1 MDDYSWIAPSVK
13 NMADAFGLNPKVAA
27 EGRKLQAEQE
37 YLGARTRNTNADTA
51 LSPFRQS
58 LLEAQAGANKAQAG
72 KYTEDTKGVNITN
85 EGRQRL
91 IEAFR
96 SGAMKMNPDGSVTID
111 PNSVNS
117 IATGLAAIG
126 DNPNIIMDAIRG
138 LQGNASANPR
148 ARAQARGVAAAFGSE
163 AAFSEDDQVRIANA
177 NANARLSEALAV
189 QEAKNKGDEAVA
201 RIKAAGG
208 DGSGTSKPQ
217 GQPGQPDQLDLNR
230 AAEAVKIGA
239 EWATK
244 TPLVGG
250 GYFDEGQALRVSQ
263 AARNAYP
270 NLPIQDAIVKFISE
284 NKGLFREYD
293 PWGWG
298 NNTVD
303 VRGNFPA
310 VVVPSAASA
319 MTAPVGPAA
328 PSAAGSIGLTPQQL
342 DAITNPAVQA
352 FPPTE
357 VPQIVPDVVRITA
370 DAAGK
375 AVYDGLAPGTRFI
388 DPNGITR
395 VK

>member
-37 YLGARTRNTNADTA
+37 YLGAKTRNTNADTA

-58 LLEAQAGANKAQAG
+58 LLEAQTGASRAQAG
-72 KYTEDTKGVNITN
+72 KYTEDTKGVTITN

-91 IEAFR
+91 VEAFR
-96 SGAMKMNPDGSVTID
+96 TGAMKMNPDGSVTID

-138 LQGNASANPR
+138 LQGNASTTAR
-148 ARAQARGVAAAFGSE
+148 ARAQERGVAAAFGSD
-163 AAFSEDDQVRIANA
+163 AAFNEADQARILNSKANA
-177 NANARLSEALAV
+177 SLSEALAV
-189 QEAKNKGDEAVA
+189 QALKNEGDAEVA
-201 RIKAAGG
+201 RISAAGG
-208 DGSGTSKPQ
+208 RRSGTSKP
-217 GQPGQPDQLDLNR
+217 GQPDQPDQLELNR

-239 EWATK
+239 EWAAK
-244 TPLVGG
+244 TPLVGE
-250 GYFDEGQALRVSQ
+250 GYLDESQALRVSQ

-284 NKGLFREYD
+284 NKGLFREED

-298 NNTVD
+298 NNTVS
-303 VRGNFPA
+303 VRRNFPS

>member
-1 MDDYSWIAPSVK
+1 
-13 NMADAFGLNPKVAA
+13 MADAFGLNPKVAA

-37 YLGARTRNTNADTA
+37 YLGAKTRNTNADTA

-58 LLEAQAGANKAQAG
+58 LLEAQTGASRAQAG
-72 KYTEDTKGVNITN
+72 KYTEDTRGVNITN

-96 SGAMKMNPDGSVTID
+96 TGAMKMNPDGSVTID

-138 LQGNASANPR
+138 LQGNASTTPR
-148 ARAQARGVAAAFGSE
+148 ARAQERGVAAAFGPE
-163 AAFSEDDQVRIANA
+163 AAFNEADQTRILNSKANA
-177 NANARLSEALAV
+177 SLSEALAL
-189 QEAKNKGDEAVA
+189 QGLKNEGDAEVA

-208 DGSGTSKPQ
+208 DGSGTSKP

-244 TPLVGG
+244 TPLVGK
-250 GYFDEGQALRVSQ
+250 GYLDESQALRVSQ

-284 NKGLFREYD
+284 NKGLFRENTE
-293 PWGWG
+293 WFG
-298 NNTVD
+298 NNMVD
-303 VRGNFPA
+303 VRGNFPS

-319 MTAPVGPAA
+319 MTAPVGPSA